1 MKKRPVKE
9 AIVENMILVCAVAGS
24 LIIFFVMF
32 FILSRG
38 LPVLQASG
46 PSFFTAGGWDKTFS
60 ISWSAAPGKT
70 NWRYGAVELIA
81 GTVLTSAGALLL
93 AALLGMGC
101 AVFLTEYCPVRLRRP
116 VEGAVRLLAGVPPV
130 IYGVVGL
137 TVVVPLV
144 KSLISNDLAKQMVK
158 ICVLDGTSM
167 LAGIIVLGVMI
178 TPTFVILATDALDA
192 VPPGYRFAS
201 LALGVSHWRTIVK
214 IIIPAARRGIMAA
227 GILAAGVAVGEFIA
241 MAMVAGGVAF
251 LPNPAHGLVFF
262 LEPVRTLA
270 ASIFVNNEVLG
281 RKDMESA
288 LFACASVILFICIA
302 LSLLAQLI
310 NRADLKG
317 GRSG

>member
-1 MKKRPVKE
+1 MRKRPIKE
-9 AIVENMILVCAVAGS
+9 AIIENMLLVCTVVGS

-32 FILSRG
+32 FIFSKG

-46 PSFFTAGGWDKTFS
+46 LSFFTTGGWDKTFS
-60 ISWSAAPGKT
+60 ASWSAAPGKT
-70 NWRYGAVELIA
+70 NWQYGAVELIA
-81 GTVLTSAGALLL
+81 GTVLTSVGALLL
-93 AALLGMGC
+93 AVLLGMGC
-101 AVFLTEYCPVRLRRP
+101 AVFLTEYCPGRLRRP
-116 VEGAVRLLAGVPPV
+116 VEAAVQLLAGVPPV

-158 ICVLDGTSM
+158 ICILDGTSL

-178 TPTFVILATDALDA
+178 TPTFVILATDALEA
-192 VPPGYRFAS
+192 VPATYRAAS

-214 IIIPAARRGIMAA
+214 IIIPVARRGIMAA
-227 GILAAGVAVGEFIA
+227 GILAAGVAVGEFVA

-270 ASIFVNNEVLG
+270 ANIFINNQVLG
-281 RKDMESA
+281 RKDMEAA

-310 NRADLKG
+310 NRINLKG
-317 GRSG
+317 GRPR